1 LGSKIKIKQIIISI
15 FFWILLAVSF
25 LSCLQIFRADFFD
38 FNIKRLSSILS
49 EINISILM
57 EKSVNENPVIC
68 FEKYCQVMQKN
79 KTGNLLSYRY
89 SNIDRHF
96 GDYAI
101 KKISLLFKEEGFE
114 NKINSIFVSNGV
126 KFLYFPQ
133 SELKNLPKKQLQIEL
148 SNNDKTINNY
158 SAFEIPVNNY
168 NGIYNHICILF
179 LSLFYNW
186 QLFII
191 PILGIL
197 FAVTLYIFKKE
208 EIKLLPNIS
217 LSKKHIYTLLTLIL
231 LTGAFLRLNGFTQ
244 INFWFDEVYTRM
256 IAIQNFKSCFQD
268 AGNPPLFYILEYIVA
283 KLTNYN
289 DLALKIPSLICG
301 ISLPYITY
309 LILNKINTR
318 FALFGAFFVAIN
330 TINIYHSQELR
341 SPALCSFLVML
352 SIYYLFEYLKNPNK
366 KHLIIYTVII
376 SLMLN
381 THYYLSFLVLGN
393 FIWAIVDLIENKNK
407 KEIKTFVIAN
417 FISLLTFLPY
427 FLGIYRVALSSGFN
441 AWIRKISIH
450 HFSSLIDIF
459 FLNKY
464 YFIIFA
470 IFFIFNFVLC
480 FIPSKV
486 LYRLALVKSFKKESL
501 FVYLTYQI
509 IFLFICVSF
518 VSVYVKPIFHA
529 RIFLSC
535 YSLFVLLQ
543 LICIFSVLKVLPL
556 NRILKGL
563 KLPYILF
570 ACFICLQMSQPF
582 NLRYWYWED
591 SINKFIMY
599 DSKYFIENGYE
610 INSFYHDNIA
620 RIKNAPELKNIN
632 IKWHYLDPYESAYI
646 LKFDSSKYTSAS
658 KAVFYLSALSEDID
672 ESLIYSQNAYVVR
685 VGGFFSNVRLVYDK
699 IKVENKNR
707 ININESSSNFRHSR
721 KPLCIK

>member
-427 FLGIYRVALSSGFN
+427 LLNTYRIALSQNFNLWIGRFEFEKIQNFIEIYFASFNVALFLLCIVITFFVAVNIKNKNLINYQKAKLFIYSVFHLFFSFSC
-441 AWIRKISIH
+441 AALISIYIKPVFH
-450 HFSSLIDIF
+450 DRF
-459 FLNKY
+459 FLSIYSILLLFEIIIISSVFEFAKLSKKFKFLN
-464 YFIIFA
+464 FIYSFTL
-470 IFFIFNFVLC
+470 FFVCISTV
-480 FIPSKV
+480 
-486 LYRLALVKSFKKESL
+486 A
-501 FVYLTYQI
+501 
-509 IFLFICVSF
+509 
-518 VSVYVKPIFHA
+518 PI
-529 RIFLSC
+529 
-535 YSLFVLLQ
+535 
-543 LICIFSVLKVLPL
+543 
-556 NRILKGL
+556 
-563 KLPYILF
+563 
-570 ACFICLQMSQPF
+570 
-582 NLRYWYWED
+582 NLRYAHNFNQYIDFIKLD
-591 SINKFIMY
+591 SEQFVKEEYKIYAHDIDLFAGISRYREIDKCNVNWFSILDDKKKYQDVFNPKDYTSVNKAI
-599 DSKYFIENGYE
+599 
-610 INSFYHDNIA
+610 FYLTSDAADLKSILKDN
-620 RIKNAPELKNIN
+620 KDVYVVKTNL
-632 IKWHYLDPYESAYI
+632 YLDVARV
-646 LKFDSSKYTSAS
+646 
-658 KAVFYLSALSEDID
+658 VFE
-672 ESLIYSQNAYVVR
+672 
-685 VGGFFSNVRLVYDK
+685 K
-699 IKVENKNR
+699 
-707 ININESSSNFRHSR
+707 
-721 KPLCIK
+721 